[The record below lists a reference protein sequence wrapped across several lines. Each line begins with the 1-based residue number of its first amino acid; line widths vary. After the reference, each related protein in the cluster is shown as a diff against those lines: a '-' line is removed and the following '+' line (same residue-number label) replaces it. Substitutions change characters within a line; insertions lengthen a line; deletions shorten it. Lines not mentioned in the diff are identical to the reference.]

1 MQIQEYG
8 TPSARSVSE
17 STSPRRQLYIRARAR
32 ARARFWS
39 YHDRNEYECPSCG
52 RTQDEVDGPW
62 HVHHKDRDPL
72 NNEYVNLVG
81 LCIWCHRRGH
91 SYDAARTRIESW
103 KQQFHDLGGD
113 GQ

>member
-72 NNEYVNLVG
+72 NNEYVNLVA
-81 LCIWCHRRGH
+81 LCVRCHRKAHRL
-91 SYDAARTRIESW
+91 DTITREMKEW
-103 KQQFHDLGGD
+103 KHQFRALGGEP
-113 GQ
+113 